1 MAIDLVK
8 CGRVKLHKTRTLKAK
23 NVYHRLLVKLY
34 KFLSRRTTASFNKC
48 VLKRLLNSRVNRAPV
63 SLSKLAKYS
72 QRKSYIDQKGK
83 GKGNDLIFAVVGTVT
98 DDTRLIDVPELKVCA
113 LKFTE
118 KARERITAAKGKC
131 FTFDQLAINRP
142 QGENV
147 ILLRGT
153 RDREA
158 KKHFGKAPGLPD
170 SNTKPYVRSKG
181 RKFERARGR
190 RRSRGYK
197 A

>member
-8 CGRVKLHKTRTLKAK
+8 CGRVKLHKVRKLRAK

-34 KFLSRRTTASFNKC
+34 KFLARRTTSKFNKC
-48 VLKRLLNSRVNRAPV
+48 VLKRLLNSRVNRTPV
-63 SLSKLAKYS
+63 SLSKLSKYA
-72 QRKSYIDQKGK
+72 QRKSVQDQVAKGD
-83 GKGNDLIFAVVGTVT
+83 DLVFAIVGTVT
-98 DDTRLIDVPELKVCA
+98 NDTRIIDVPKMKVCA

-118 KARERITAAKGKC
+118 KARERIVAAKGKC
-131 FTFDQLAINRP
+131 ITFDELALNRP
-142 QGENV
+142 KGESV
-147 ILLRGT
+147 VLLRGT

>member
-8 CGRVKLHKTRTLKAK
+8 AGRVKLHKTRTLKAK

-34 KFLSRRTTASFNKC
+34 KFLSRRTTSKFNKC

-63 SLSKLAKYS
+63 SLTKLAKYVE
-72 QRKSYIDQKGK
+72 RKSVQDAKS
-83 GKGNDLIFAVVGTVT
+83 KGNDIVFAVVGTVT
-98 DDTRLIDVPELKVCA
+98 NDLRLIDVPELKVCA

-118 KARERITAAKGKC
+118 KARERINAANGKC
-131 FTFDQLAINRP
+131 YTFDQLALNRP
-142 QGENV
+142 NGENV
-147 ILLRGT
+147 VLLRGT

-170 SNTKPYVRSKG
+170 ANTKPYVRSKG